1 VRQIDHDA
9 RPVMT
14 SLSMSRS
21 PSSHW
26 PANASH
32 QHTTSQLASHSLQF
46 TAHQPGRAASKVS
59 HCRCCYTSRTHY
71 LPRRKTTFPQRQC
84 AAASSPTSTSIS
96 ISFMQLEQGYEQTK
110 LRGTHARTPREN
122 KIQAGE
128 VG

>member
-1 VRQIDHDA
+1 MRQIDHDA

-32 QHTTSQLASHSLQF
+32 QQHTTSQLASHSLQF

-59 HCRCCYTSRTHY
+59 HSRSCYTRLAHY

-84 AAASSPTSTSIS
+84 AAAPSPTSTSIS
-96 ISFMQLEQGYEQTK
+96 TSFMQLEQGYEQTK
-110 LRGTHARTPREN
+110 LRDTHACTPSEN
-122 KIQAGE
+122 KT
-128 VG
+128 